1 MYSFKPM
8 SKAEREEQKEAK
20 KAAEEEE
27 KSGKK
32 PAKSSKPSAIKN
44 ESSMPSMSSN
54 DPTEARMRAG
64 AVPKPQRTSEEGK
77 TLIEARSLGKAQ
89 KGEEGKEKKP
99 RAKKI
104 PVIFMDEVSFVYLIF
119 SEQS

>member
-1 MYSFKPM
+1 M
-8 SKAEREEQKEAK
+8 SKSERKEQEEAK

-27 KSGKK
+27 KSGTK
-32 PAKSSKPSAIKN
+32 PSKSSKPPAIKN
-44 ESSMPSMSSN
+44 DSSASSTSN

-64 AVPKPQRTSEEGK
+64 AVPKPQTSEKEK

-89 KGEEGKEKKP
+89 KSEEGEVEEEKKP

-104 PVIFMDEVSFVYLIF
+104 PVIFMDEVSLSIVSF
-119 SEQS
+119 QGM

>member
-1 MYSFKPM
+1 M
-8 SKAEREEQKEAK
+8 SKAEREEQEEAK

-27 KSGKK
+27 RSGKK

-64 AVPKPQRTSEEGK
+64 AVPKPQRASEEGK

-89 KGEEGKEKKP
+89 KGEEGQEEEQKP

-104 PVIFMDEVSFVYLIF
+104 PVIFMDEVSVAYLIL
-119 SEQS
+119 SQQS